1 MLTEEQVERNFEE
14 YIGIL
19 KDYVSREGIDKL
31 IAWLNAKDT
40 KVAPASAKYHCSYKG
55 GLVEHSLNTYRRLLR
70 LVEMEYSDTECPY
83 SNETLAIVGLLLD
96 ISKVGY
102 YEIAER
108 NAKDENG
115 NWVKVPFYQAKDT
128 SSRLTFGSHSM
139 NSLYMVSK
147 FLTLNYDEEL
157 ALLYHMGG
165 FDASDDTIS
174 VKNISTAFAKSP
186 LALLLHQA
194 DAQAT
199 FLDEKVVSE

>member
-1 MLTEEQVERNFEE
+1 MLTEEQVEKNYEE
-14 YIGIL
+14 FIKTLNENI
-19 KDYVSREGIDKL
+19 KREGIDKL
-31 IAWLNAKDT
+31 VAWLNAKDT

-55 GLVEHSLNTYRRLLR
+55 GLVEHSLNTFKRLLR
-70 LVEMEYSDTECPY
+70 LIELEYGADCPY
-83 SNETLAIVGLLLD
+83 SSETLAIVGLLLD

-115 NWVKVPFYQAKDT
+115 NWVKVPFYQAKDA
-128 SSRLTFGSHSM
+128 SVRLTFGSHSM

-147 FLTLNYDEEL
+147 FLTLNYEEEL

>member
-1 MLTEEQVERNFEE
+1 MLTEEQVEKNYEE
-14 YIGIL
+14 FIKTLNENI
-19 KDYVSREGIDKL
+19 KREGIDKL
-31 IAWLNAKDT
+31 VAWLNAKDT

-55 GLVEHSLNTYRRLLR
+55 GLVEHSLNTFKRLLR
-70 LVEMEYSDTECPY
+70 LIELEYGVDCPY
-83 SNETLAIVGLLLD
+83 SSETLAIVGLLLD

-115 NWVKVPFYQAKDT
+115 NWVKVPFYQAKDA
-128 SSRLTFGSHSM
+128 SVRLTFGSHSM

-147 FLTLNYDEEL
+147 FLTLNYEEEL